1 MTTVNANAEEP
12 VHVQLMQWAKKNP
25 EMAAVCGIYIAW
37 ELSPIGPTKM
47 MWNIAVDMKAK
58 TAAEEAK
65 WQRIELTVPPQFREG
80 DIMTVPNPN
89 FPGQKF
95 ECAIPKG
102 KAAGDKFKAKLPC

>member
-1 MTTVNANAEEP
+1 MTTVNAGAKEP
-12 VHVQLMQWAKKNP
+12 AHVHLMQWAKKNP

-65 WQRIELTVPPQFREG
+65 WKKMNLRYPHS
-80 DIMTVPNPN
+80 
-89 FPGQKF
+89 F
-95 ECAIPKG
+95 ERAI
-102 KAAGDKFKAKLPC
+102 L

>member
-89 FPGQKF
+89 FPGQKL
-95 ECAIPKG
+95 ENLIK
-102 KAAGDKFKAKLPC
+102 